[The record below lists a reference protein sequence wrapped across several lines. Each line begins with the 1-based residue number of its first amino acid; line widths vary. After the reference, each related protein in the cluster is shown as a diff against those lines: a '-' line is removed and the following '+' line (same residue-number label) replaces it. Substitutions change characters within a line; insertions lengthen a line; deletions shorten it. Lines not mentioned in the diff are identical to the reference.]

1 MSNLDFSILD
11 NNADIVKKTTQV
23 REAIKSLESEFTT
36 LCANAGSS
44 IKEIEQFISALQAQ
58 VDATIVALNKV
69 DLENQMRLENLQ
81 FSSNHESNVSQEGN
95 IVSEIA
101 IREELTQTIE
111 SQQNEMGNL
120 AAELLK
126 YELKLKQT
134 KETQSAFHSAL
145 NAMETQLQGAAGV
158 FSVATGTMELFGTK
172 SEFLQNAMQKVQTA
186 IAVTNGLQEIST
198 ALSKE
203 SAFQL
208 NVLGK
213 IKLWWKGII
222 LQSAAA
228 QGVETVAAST
238 GTVANLG
245 LAGSFRAI
253 GLAIKSI
260 PVFGWIVAGI
270 SAVIGVYSLLSS
282 STNHQKDEQNELNK
296 KIVDFNKSVQDYA
309 AKPIASIEILSNKFR
324 ALGDDFEAQKK
335 FIMDNKSAFEDLGQ
349 SITSVSDAQQL
360 LIENK
365 DTFIK
370 AQIAKAT
377 SLAYM
382 DLAEEGAKKYVNAK
396 MAADNW
402 QKDADAKQKSIEDK
416 IKNNNVTEIDTAAVL
431 SVKEKDLTM
440 GSDNL
445 IVRKPPTLESFND
458 DLNNVN
464 PYNKMV
470 EEAKAQ
476 MDYNIKQA
484 ILESTVAAKLMPES
498 KTNKE
503 SFNNDSQINELQQ
516 RLNSLYESQS
526 IERQRV
532 SKDMEDKICQAEL
545 DALDEGADKKLAQML
560 FNYDR
565 ELEELEREEKTLL
578 EQRKKTAEDIFNA
591 SEDLEMA
598 KDPTRK
604 RQVFDSSDIQLTEG
618 EKKGFSDRKS
628 NIIKRQNNEIQALF
642 DAEKQAMNEQLA
654 AYGNFE
660 QKRQAIIA
668 LGEAKKKGKSSGE
681 QETIDRE
688 TNKTLSALEKEVN
701 KEKYAFG
708 RSFSN
713 MKNKSVE
720 EIRKIANKA
729 EEAWSFVKGGKW
741 DEEKGRTYGIGEATF
756 NELHNSPEELK
767 DIEDHIKEINDQA
780 NNCDT
785 ALNKMGAGFD
795 KLFKSGSDPKKVTEA
810 LSLIESGLNEVL
822 QVGKFLSGT
831 LSNLGNAFGSE
842 ALGKAA
848 EGINIAMDSASSAM
862 SGAKAGAMFGPWGA
876 AAGAAIGLVS
886 SLGASL
892 AKLHDA
898 KHEKK
903 IQEIQNQINVLKKS
917 YDNLGDSLGKA
928 FSADASRLIEQQ
940 NSLLAQQKVLIQNQI
955 AEEKSKKKSDKGK
968 IKEWENQID
977 EIDKLIADNKEKQID
992 AILGSDVK
1000 AAIDDFAQAYAD
1012 AWATGNDR
1020 AKSSK
1025 DLVKQMIKQ
1034 MVMEAIKATTSGP
1047 MEALRQKLAEFF
1059 ADGVISAWEREQLEK
1074 GAADLTKLL
1083 DDQYGWADDY
1093 LQDEEKASSQD
1104 SQRGGFE
1111 TMSQETGTELNG
1123 RFSALQVSNEEIRNA
1138 MILALG
1144 DLSALCTT
1152 ASDGNILLA
1161 EMRNLALMSN
1171 SHLED
1176 IARYTKPILGFGEKL
1191 DKIERNTANL

>member
-95 IVSEIA
+95 IMSEIA

-111 SQQNEMGNL
+111 SQQNEMDNL

-134 KETQSAFHSAL
+134 KETQGTFHSAL
-145 NAMETQLQGAAGV
+145 NAMETELRGAAGV
-158 FSVATGTMELFGTK
+158 FSVATGTMELFGIK

-296 KIVDFNKSVQDYA
+296 KIVDFNKNVQDYA

-324 ALGDDFEAQKK
+324 ALGDNFEAQKK

-402 QKDADAKQKSIEDK
+402 QKNADAKQKSIEDK
-416 IKNNNVTEIDTAAVL
+416 IKSNNVIEIDTAAVS

-445 IVRKPPTLESFND
+445 IVRKPQTLESFND

-484 ILESTVAAKLMPES
+484 VSESKIATELMPES

-503 SFNNDSQINELQQ
+503 SFNNDSRINELQQ

-688 TNKTLSALEKEVN
+688 TNKTLSALEKEAN
-701 KEKYAFG
+701 KEMYAFG

-720 EIRKIANKA
+720 EVRKIAKKA
-729 EEAWSFVKGGKW
+729 EEAWTFVKGGKW

-780 NNCDT
+780 NQCDT

-903 IQEIQNQINVLKKS
+903 IQEIQNQIDVLKKS

-940 NSLLAQQKVLIQNQI
+940 NTLLAQQKVLIQNQI

-1012 AWATGNDR
+1012 AWAAGNDR

-1083 DDQYGWADDY
+1083 DDRYGWADDY